1 MSRHIV
7 ITGGTGFIGQALCRA
22 LHKQG
27 DHITVFSRRSEEEVQ
42 SLCGNVRCFD
52 RLTAL
57 PGLGP
62 IDAVINLA
70 GEGIAEKRWT
80 TARKRALWDSRVAL
94 TDELVAQI
102 KRCREAPG
110 VLISGS
116 AVGYYGDQGD
126 RTVTEETTPHD
137 EFTHRMCA
145 AWEKAALEGQSH
157 TRVCLSRTGLVV
169 GRGGGFLQQM
179 LLPFKLGLGGRL
191 GPGTQYMPWI
201 HRDDMVRG
209 LLHLLDNEQLTGPFN
224 LTAPEPVTNA
234 EFSRTLARVLGRPAF
249 LPAPAFALKILLGEM
264 AHLLLTGQN
273 AVPQRLTESG
283 FEFSY
288 KTLEPALREATGR

>member
-22 LHKQG
+22 LHKEG
-27 DHITVFSRRSEEEVQ
+27 DQITVFSRRSEEKVQ
-42 SLCGNVRCFD
+42 ALCGNVRCID
-52 RLTAL
+52 RLSAL

-80 TARKRALWDSRVAL
+80 AARKKALWDSRVGV
-94 TDELVAQI
+94 TEELVAQM

-126 RTVTEETTPHD
+126 LTVTEDTEPND

-145 AWEKAALEGQSH
+145 AWEKAALEAQAH

-169 GRGGGFLQQM
+169 GHGGGFLQQM

-191 GPGTQYMPWI
+191 GAGTQYMPWI
-201 HRDDMVRG
+201 HRDDMVSG
-209 LLHLLDNEQLTGPFN
+209 LMHLLEHEQLSGPFN

-249 LPAPAFALKILLGEM
+249 LPAPAFALRILLGEM
-264 AHLLLTGQN
+264 ARLLLTGQK
-273 AVPQRLTESG
+273 AIPQRLTESG
-283 FEFSY
+283 FEFHYES
-288 KTLEPALREATGR
+288 LEPALREATGQ